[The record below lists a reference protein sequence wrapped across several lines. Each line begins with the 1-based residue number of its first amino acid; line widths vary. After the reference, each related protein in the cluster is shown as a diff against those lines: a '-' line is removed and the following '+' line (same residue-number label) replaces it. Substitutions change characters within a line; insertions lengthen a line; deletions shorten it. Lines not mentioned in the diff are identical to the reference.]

1 MDFNGMNMEGLA
13 GIGAYPVGFMDA
25 LGMDERLMT
34 GYNGL
39 TEAEKEE
46 LIFRYK
52 DAKSDEEKQD
62 ILSTLMPEEDSVRA
76 VSSDDS
82 YENLH
87 DNDSNPLI

>member
-13 GIGAYPVGFMDA
+13 GIGAYPVGFMGA
-25 LGMDERLMT
+25 LDMDERLMT

-39 TEAEKEE
+39 TESEKEE

-62 ILSTLMPEEDSVRA
+62 ILSALMPEEDSVRA

-82 YENLH
+82 YQNLH
-87 DNDSNPLI
+87 TDDSNPLI